1 MLTNN
6 QTSCSL
12 QGFINKS
19 ITLHFALLHFS
30 TYNYQTDCDVKIIEF
45 QIRKLA
51 IDNKSQLIE
60 EFRIEIF
67 QVQHLQINPLFG
79 LVAISKFSLEM
90 VKLFSF
96 VLFWHLIIEFS
107 SVQQDETWGY
117 NSKYLLQNN
126 LLLIGT
132 YYQWCFI
139 SDGNFSIQIWHFKL
153 P

>member
-30 TYNYQTDCDVKIIEF
+30 TYIYQTRLWCKRSSNSKFV
-45 QIRKLA
+45 
-51 IDNKSQLIE
+51 NWQLITVNRGVQN
-60 EFRIEIF
+60 FK
-67 QVQHLQINPLFG
+67 VQHLLINPLFG

-139 SDGNFSIQIWHFKL
+139 SDGNFSIQIWHFKF